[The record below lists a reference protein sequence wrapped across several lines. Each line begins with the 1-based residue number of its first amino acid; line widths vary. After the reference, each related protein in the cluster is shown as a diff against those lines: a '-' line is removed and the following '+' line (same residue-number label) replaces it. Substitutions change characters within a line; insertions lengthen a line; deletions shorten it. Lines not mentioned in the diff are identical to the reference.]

1 MTAIF
6 TLKSTAVKSV
16 IDLSNIKKKK
26 KTLGWLPFIYSNS
39 LH

>member
-26 KTLGWLPFIYSNS
+26 NFRLATLPL
-39 LH
+39 L